1 MAWKFYLSRREAMK
15 KKLLSS
21 LFILVPLILS
31 GCQKSSGSLEIEL
44 DEFIP
49 MAYVGEEYDFT
60 DVLYVEDDVQYELE
74 VYYQNYMTMEEFSL
88 PVEDTFYFTPVD
100 VYDLSVIVHATKG
113 NLKVQRTR
121 IVHVSMN
128 PEKVTRYNLE
138 MCDFEPG
145 QWRGTGSTSEISYT
159 ETYGAESK
167 ASRLVKY
174 KNSWDLPE
182 IDEEGTSR
190 KTVNASF
197 NLATTPEI
205 GVNNEIDAKKCLLSF
220 DVKFSSVFF
229 ESNNINKHMFSLKI
243 EDNDWIPNEAELYL
257 TDNRDDF
264 TYENTDN
271 GWLHVEQR
279 LSDVSELDSLG
290 SGTYVLTIGFYG
302 ITSETQEEAN
312 AYFDNIAL
320 TELPI
325 DDQGEREVAS
335 RNNIEMCRFERGEW
349 RGTGSKAGI
358 SYTELRGENST
369 SSRLITFKNS
379 ESLPDEVDDENFAT
393 VNASFNLA
401 NTKSIGVDNEIDAKA
416 CTLSFD
422 IKLSEEFFNSNHQ
435 YRHMYV
441 LKIED
446 EEWIPNLT
454 WLPFVDN
461 PSDFTYENTDNG
473 WMHIS
478 YNLANAVELTEL
490 GNSTYVITFGFFG
503 ITNTTR
509 QTASIVFDNI
519 SLVTNS

>member
-1 MAWKFYLSRREAMK
+1 MK
-15 KKLLSS
+15 KKLLTS
-21 LFILVPLILS
+21 LFILVPLLLS
-31 GCQKSSGSLEIEL
+31 ACQQKNEEALEIEL
-44 DEFIP
+44 DEFTPI
-49 MAYVGEEYDFT
+49 AHVGEEYDFT
-60 DVLYVEDDVQYELE
+60 DVLYVEDGVDYNLE
-74 VYYQNYMTMEEFSL
+74 VYYQNYQTMEEFSL
-88 PVEDTFYFTPVD
+88 EVEDTFYFTPVD
-100 VYDLSVIVHATKG
+100 IYDLAVIIHASKG
-113 NLKVQRTR
+113 KQKAQRTR

-128 PEKVTRYNLE
+128 PEEATRYNLE

-145 QWRGTGSTSEISYT
+145 QWRGTGSSSEIT
-159 ETYGAESK
+159 FKETYGPTSK
-167 ASRLVKY
+167 ASRYVSFK
-174 KNSWDLPE
+174 KSWDLPE

-190 KTVNASF
+190 KTVNSSF
-197 NLATTPEI
+197 NLATTPGI
-205 GVNNEIDAKKCLLSF
+205 GTNNEIDAKKCSLSF
-220 DVKFSSVFF
+220 DVKLSNVFF
-229 ESNNINKHMFSLKI
+229 ESNNVNRNMFSLRI
-243 EDNDWIPNEAELYL
+243 EDEDWIPNEAELYL
-257 TDNRDDF
+257 TDNRGDF

-271 GWLHVEQR
+271 GWLHVEQK

-290 SGTYVLTIGFYG
+290 SGTYVLTIGLYG
-302 ITSETQEEAN
+302 ITQETQEDAY

-320 TELPI
+320 TDVPI

-349 RGTGSKAGI
+349 RGTGSKAEI
-358 SYTELRGENST
+358 SYTELCGENST

-435 YRHMYV
+435 YRHMYT

-446 EEWIPNLT
+446 EEWIPNYT

-461 PSDFTYENTDNG
+461 PSDFTYDNTDDG

-478 YNLANAVELTEL
+478 YNLAEAVELTEL
-490 GNSTYVITFGFFG
+490 GSSTYVITFGFFG

-519 SLVTNS
+519 SLTNN